1 MEKEKLQEFTFRV
14 TQASRSELIV
24 IMYDIILTDTKA
36 AREWL
41 LQGKREEFEK
51 EIKHALRFM
60 NELMGALNYQYAL
73 SYELLGL
80 YSFANKAL
88 IRAWMQKKAEPLD
101 AADSI
106 ISKLREAFKE
116 VSMQDQ
122 SGPVMKNTE
131 QVYAGLTYG
140 RNSLNE
146 SLLDTAGSKRGF
158 MA

>member
-1 MEKEKLQEFTFRV
+1 MDKEKLQEFTFRV

-24 IMYDIILTDTKA
+24 IMYDIILTDTQV
-36 AREWL
+36 ARECL
-41 LQGKREEFEK
+41 AAGRREEFEK

-73 SYELLGL
+73 SYELLSL

-101 AADSI
+101 TVDSI
-106 ISKLREAFKE
+106 ISGLREAFCE
-116 VSMQDQ
+116 VSAQDQ
-122 SGPVMKNTE
+122 SGPVMQNTE

-146 SLLDTAGSKRGF
+146 SLLDTTGSRRGF